1 MKLTKNQIIIIKYFV
16 IYTILLIL
24 VIWTIAPLFWMITT
38 SLKETNEIY
47 GDSITIW
54 PKKLTFENYFTI
66 FNETPFLVY
75 FKNSVI
81 VAILTTFFSIIFSS
95 LGAYALSRFN
105 FPGKKIF
112 ARCLVYSYLM
122 PHSMLFIPILAIV
135 IFFNLE
141 NTLNG
146 LVLVYLGFTIPFCT
160 WLLMGY
166 FLSFPTEIED
176 AALVDGCSRL
186 GVLIRIV
193 LPITA
198 PAIAVVA
205 FFSFTLSWNEYIY
218 ASVIVSDLEVSTIPK
233 GIPNFVIEDV
243 FFWGPMMAST
253 LLSSIP
259 PLIVYFVFQ
268 RYIVSGLTL
277 GSIKG

>member
-1 MKLTKNQIIIIKYFV
+1 
-16 IYTILLIL
+16 
-24 VIWTIAPLFWMITT
+24 MIST

-47 GDSITIW
+47 GDGVTLW
-54 PKKLTFENYFTI
+54 PKKITFENYLII
-66 FNETPFLVY
+66 FNETPFLIY
-75 FKNSVI
+75 FKNSLI
-81 VAILTTFFSIIFSS
+81 VALLTTIFSIIFSS
-95 LGAYALSRFN
+95 LGAYALSRFD

-112 ARCLVYSYLM
+112 ARFLVYSYLM
-122 PHSMLFIPILAIV
+122 PHSMLFIPILAII
-135 IFFNLE
+135 IFLNLE

-176 AALVDGCSRL
+176 AALVDGCSRI

-218 ASVIVSDLEVSTIPK
+218 ASVIVSELEVSTIPK

-268 RYIVSGLTL
+268 RFIISGLTL

>member
-1 MKLTKNQIIIIKYFV
+1 MKLTKNQIIIIKYIV

-24 VIWTIAPLFWMITT
+24 VIWTIAPLFWMIAST

-75 FKNSVI
+75 FKNSII

-122 PHSMLFIPILAIV
+122 PHSMLFYTYFSNSY
-135 IFFNLE
+135 FF
-141 NTLNG
+141 
-146 LVLVYLGFTIPFCT
+146 
-160 WLLMGY
+160 
-166 FLSFPTEIED
+166 
-176 AALVDGCSRL
+176 
-186 GVLIRIV
+186 
-193 LPITA
+193 
-198 PAIAVVA
+198 
-205 FFSFTLSWNEYIY
+205 
-218 ASVIVSDLEVSTIPK
+218 
-233 GIPNFVIEDV
+233 
-243 FFWGPMMAST
+243 
-253 LLSSIP
+253 
-259 PLIVYFVFQ
+259 
-268 RYIVSGLTL
+268 
-277 GSIKG
+277 

>member
-1 MKLTKNQIIIIKYFV
+1 MNLSKRQGNTLKNIFLYF
-16 IYTILLIL
+16 ILFIL
-24 VIWTIAPLFWMITT
+24 VFWTIAPLFWMIST

-47 GDSITIW
+47 GDGVTLW
-54 PKKLTFENYFTI
+54 PKKITFENYLII
-66 FNETPFLVY
+66 FNETPFLIY
-75 FKNSVI
+75 FKNSLI
-81 VAILTTFFSIIFSS
+81 VALLTTIFSIIFSS
-95 LGAYALSRFN
+95 LGAYALSRFD

-112 ARCLVYSYLM
+112 ARFLVYSYLM
-122 PHSMLFIPILAIV
+122 PHSMFFIPFLAII

-176 AALVDGCSRL
+176 AALVDGCSRI

-198 PAIAVVA
+198 PAIAVVD

-218 ASVIVSDLEVSTIPK
+218 ASVIVSELEVSTIPK

-268 RYIVSGLTL
+268 RFIISGLTL